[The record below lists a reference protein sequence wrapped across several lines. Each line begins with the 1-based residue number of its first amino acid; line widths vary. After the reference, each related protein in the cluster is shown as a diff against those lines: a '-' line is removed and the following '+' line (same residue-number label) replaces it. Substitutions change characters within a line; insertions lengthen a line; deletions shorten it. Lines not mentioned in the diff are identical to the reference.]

1 MVPLPLAHA
10 GHWFVGLIY
19 LAPVLILVGTLLVIG
34 RRDRR
39 AEARELAEAE
49 AESADVPAG
58 EEVTR

>member
-39 AEARELAEAE
+39 AEARELAE
-49 AESADVPAG
+49 SADVPAG